1 MDFCLLE
8 KFNSKINFEKC
19 MESMLPYQF
28 GICKVRVIQKVS
40 EVRFLD
46 FLCYNM
52 IAHGQRPLKN
62 FEFLYFEFPYHSY
75 GVFSFFYFCMVGF
88 A

>member
-1 MDFCLLE
+1 MRTGQ
-8 KFNSKINFEKC
+8 N
-19 MESMLPYQF
+19 
-28 GICKVRVIQKVS
+28 VS

-52 IAHGQRPLKN
+52 ITHGRKPLKN
-62 FEFLYFEFPYHSY
+62 FEFLNFEFRYQIY
-75 GVFSFFYFCMVGF
+75 GVFSFCCFLMVGL